1 MKRAVVGSLF
11 ALLAAA
17 CGGNNASSGPDA
29 PPGAPDANPNA
40 GPPDFG
46 TPANTW
52 TWVPVDGTL
61 CANNTPTGIAVN
73 LGTSGDL
80 VIYLEGG
87 GACFNAFT
95 CASVAHPNGFGAADV
110 STTVDGYTDGI
121 FDRTDAK
128 NPLKD
133 ATYVFVPYCTGD
145 IHAGSNPNGFG
156 GRHQVGYQNVGHDLD
171 YIVPKST
178 KVARVVLAGSSAG
191 GFGSLFNYDRTAKA
205 FGSTPVVLI
214 DDSGPPLS
222 DTYLTPCLQQQ
233 TRTLWNL
240 DAALPAG
247 CTSCTN
253 ADGGGLG
260 NAATYLADTYKDR
273 RMALLTSTGDGT
285 IRSFLGFGYP
295 NCTSGGSPMPEAD
308 YTTAI
313 TMLRDTTLA
322 GHDNFRVWTI
332 QSALHVWL
340 VGRGAMSTETSHGV
354 TLEDW
359 ITQMLDP
366 NSTWNS
372 VAP

>member
-1 MKRAVVGSLF
+1 MLVV
-11 ALLAAA
+11 LLAA
-17 CGGNNASSGPDA
+17 CGGNPSSSNGPDA
-29 PPGAPDANPNA
+29 PASAPDANPNA

-46 TPANTW
+46 TPAKTW
-52 TWVPVDGTL
+52 TWVPIDGTL
-61 CANNTPTGIAVN
+61 CANNTPTGIGVN

-80 VIYLEGG
+80 VIYMEGG

-95 CASVAHPNGFGAADV
+95 CASVAHPNGFGAADI
-110 STTVDGYTDGI
+110 STINAYTDGI
-121 FDRTDAK
+121 FDRSDAK

-145 IHAGSNPNGFG
+145 IHAGSNANGFG

-178 KVARVVLAGSSAG
+178 KVGRVILTGSSAG

-205 FGSTPVVLI
+205 FGQTPVVLI

-247 CTSCTN
+247 CTTCTN

-295 NCTSGGSPMPEAD
+295 NCQSGGGPIPEAD

-332 QSALHVWL
+332 SSALHVWL